1 MLVKVCGMRDEAN
14 LKEVVALKPNYI
26 GLIFYQKSPR
36 YVSDEFSQSL
46 CSSING
52 IKKVGVF
59 VNETLENILDKTAK
73 FGLDCVQ
80 LHGNETSEL
89 CSQIKDNGVEVF
101 KAFNISDMTDFVQT
115 ENFVGVCDLFIFD
128 TKTPSYGGSGIK
140 FDWSVLDEYKF
151 STPFLLSGGIG
162 EDDAK
167 LVSQINHDKMIGVD
181 LNSKFEL
188 SPAYKDVAKLKR
200 FLNRIR

>member
-1 MLVKVCGMRDEAN
+1 M
-14 LKEVVALKPNYI
+14 I
-26 GLIFYQKSPR
+26 
-36 YVSDEFSQSL
+36 
-46 CSSING
+46 
-52 IKKVGVF
+52 
-59 VNETLENILDKTAK
+59 LENILDKTAK

-101 KAFNISDMTDFVQT
+101 KAFNISDVTDFVQT
-115 ENFVGVCDLFIFD
+115 EKFVGVCDLFIFD